1 MNQTTDGAAVFA
13 PLWRR
18 KWLILIVG
26 VLVAVGT
33 YFYYK
38 HERPTYL
45 STTQIYLGAGAEE
58 QVQISGSGSS
68 AAKKSAAQEP
78 SAQATLI
85 NSALIK
91 EPVHDALRKEH
102 KTSAVKAALK
112 GKTKAKTSEKSE
124 FITLS
129 AEAHNARGAAL
140 LANLTAQTYVR
151 RQNGK
156 YKRAV
161 EAALN
166 LTRRQL
172 RRIEASEE
180 AKTIEASNSS
190 TKGKHSGSSGPTTSD
205 TLQAATLATKLN
217 QLEAELGIVSVKQLD
232 PANRKTAQSLTT
244 SPKKNAIF
252 GFAIG
257 VLLAAFAAYA
267 LARVDHRLRSLA
279 EIEAVFETEIL
290 TALRSV
296 RQPVTHSDG
305 YPRPSQFL
313 REPLQRLH
321 TTLQVGNVK
330 DQEGRGQPRK
340 LLFVSAD
347 AGDGQSTVVA
357 DLALVQRDAG
367 EAVAILDADL
377 RRPTLA
383 KLLGLNAHPGLADV
397 LEGRLSVSEAS
408 QEVGV
413 VPAGAG
419 SQQAGTVAERV
430 ASAGEAPAGG
440 PAAVLVGGTRPA
452 GGSAVLLSG
461 TPVANPPAL
470 LASDAMGETLS
481 SVAAEFDYVLL
492 DGPPPLEVSDI
503 MPLLRLVDGIVIV
516 ARTGQTRENSARR
529 LVQLLARTPSAPIL
543 GVVANGVAQREIE
556 KYGFSASS
564 RRGWLSRLIGR

>member
-58 QVQISGSGSS
+58 QVQISGTGSS

-91 EPVHDALRKEH
+91 EPVHEALRKEH
-102 KTSAVKAALK
+102 KTRAVKAALK
-112 GKTKAKTSEKSE
+112 GKTKAKASEKSE

-180 AKTIEASNSS
+180 AKTIEASSSS
-190 TKGKHSGSSGPTTSD
+190 TKGKHSGSSAPTTSE

-217 QLEAELGIVSVKQLD
+217 QLEAQLGIVSVKQLD

-330 DQEGRGQPRK
+330 DQERRGQPRK

-408 QEVGV
+408 QEVGA

-419 SQQAGTVAERV
+419 SQLAEPVAERV
-430 ASAGEAPAGG
+430 ASAGEAPAGR

-470 LASDAMGETLS
+470 LASDAMGDTLS

-516 ARTGQTRENSARR
+516 ARAGQTRENSARR